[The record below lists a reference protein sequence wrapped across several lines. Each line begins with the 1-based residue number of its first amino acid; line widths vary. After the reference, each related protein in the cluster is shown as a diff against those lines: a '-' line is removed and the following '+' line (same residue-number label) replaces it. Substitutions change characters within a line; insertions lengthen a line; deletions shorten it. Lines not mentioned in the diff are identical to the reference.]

1 MSFSPDS
8 RWWWDGRA
16 WVATTSPDGRWRW
29 DGTAWTPTSGKAPG
43 PGWARAIFG
52 LGPIAGGLATGA
64 IFWVPTHDLN
74 ASTARAGVTWAG
86 LVLLRLL
93 DPLLAPAWRIL
104 GKVPGIVRFAV
115 ALAVAAW
122 FSIGQLGPSAVG
134 HEIAHFQAALYVSI
148 ALAYALIR
156 PSRGGFGAPS

>member
-1 MSFSPDS
+1 MARRGCSRPADRRRRHPRRPTPQVVMSFSPDS

-74 ASTARAGVTWAG
+74 ASLPRAGVTEAG
-86 LVLLRLL
+86 TVLLWRTI
-93 DPLLAPAWRIL
+93 PLL
-104 GKVPGIVRFAV
+104 
-115 ALAVAAW
+115 
-122 FSIGQLGPSAVG
+122 
-134 HEIAHFQAALYVSI
+134 
-148 ALAYALIR
+148 
-156 PSRGGFGAPS
+156 